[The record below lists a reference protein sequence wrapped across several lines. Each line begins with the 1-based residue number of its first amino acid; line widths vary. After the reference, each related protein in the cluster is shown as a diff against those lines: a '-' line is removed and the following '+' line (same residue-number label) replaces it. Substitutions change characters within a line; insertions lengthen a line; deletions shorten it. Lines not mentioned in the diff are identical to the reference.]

1 MHVNVVEL
9 INTGYRYDTPNTG
22 TLTNALTTGF
32 FIG

>member
-9 INTGYRYDTPNTG
+9 KITGYPYNTPNKG

-32 FIG
+32 FIA